1 MGMAVMVA
9 AEVVCAADVALDL
22 AAVDLAVAVAD
33 VTWVALATPAEDAAA
48 EVAVAWAA
56 DCWVENSA
64 AASVD
69 SKVAAVAEAN
79 VLSVAGHAAKLPLL
93 SKVDVTLAVANQA
106 ATSTNRSV
114 TITEPLECTAQFKAV
129 QQVRVVAQHNQ
140 LTAQRSLAKRL
151 AVLPQSNLGTSL
163 LTDPDLNGRTSH

>member
-1 MGMAVMVA
+1 M
-9 AEVVCAADVALDL
+9 
-22 AAVDLAVAVAD
+22 
-33 VTWVALATPAEDAAA
+33 
-48 EVAVAWAA
+48 AWAA